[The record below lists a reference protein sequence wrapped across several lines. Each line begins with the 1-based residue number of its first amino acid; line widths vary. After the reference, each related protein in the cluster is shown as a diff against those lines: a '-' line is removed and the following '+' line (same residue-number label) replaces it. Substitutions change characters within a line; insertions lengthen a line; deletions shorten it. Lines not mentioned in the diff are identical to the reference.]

1 MEELSKSLEET
12 KNENERNV
20 LDARESLTGILRI
33 EHINIGSKSETDA
46 AFLYLQDSESEKV
59 KLRYKESNPFSVEY
73 FLPYVDLLVEC
84 KGETDSITG
93 TFIIDEINRSE
104 I

>member
-1 MEELSKSLEET
+1 MENK
-12 KNENERNV
+12 
-20 LDARESLTGILRI
+20 TGIIHIERI
-33 EHINIGSKSETDA
+33 KIGSKSETDA

-84 KGETDSITG
+84 KGEIDPISG
-93 TFIIDEINRSE
+93 TFIIEEIIARGE
-104 I
+104 E